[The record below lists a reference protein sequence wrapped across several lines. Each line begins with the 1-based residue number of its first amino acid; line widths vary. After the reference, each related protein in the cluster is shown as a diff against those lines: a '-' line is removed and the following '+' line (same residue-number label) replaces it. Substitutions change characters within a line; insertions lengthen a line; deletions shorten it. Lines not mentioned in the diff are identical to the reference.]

1 MSLTAVPMTDKHMAA
16 SLEVGESAGKVYKM
30 TKGAEALGFPEAVLG
45 DLRIAHAAL
54 SRAAGTLMNVAI
66 RNNDPE
72 RSAAHYRALADQAER
87 EAAGGAA

>member
-1 MSLTAVPMTDKHMAA
+1 MAFAFVPMTDKHLAA

-30 TKGAEALGFPEAVLG
+30 STGAEALGFPEAVLG

-54 SRAAGTLMNVAI
+54 NRAAVSLMNIAI
-66 RNNDPE
+66 RNNDPD
-72 RSAAHYRALADQAER
+72 RAAAHYTAMAA